1 MVSGSPGALSD
12 YNSPQSFVLQ
22 KVDKEV
28 VRKSYLLVDLS
39 DQILAIQEAYRAK
52 HHKSTDERK
61 SSAVD
66 VIGMDNLNQV
76 KICIGVPITSK
87 GTKMDQITDSPFWA
101 ILFDSFMR
109 SIDWR
114 SNRYIFR
121 FYLGFDKADP
131 MYDTGDAWSD
141 MREEFRRRAT
151 YRMEEQMVEEANI
164 HIVLRDVLSIK
175 LMHFDHL
182 EGAPSQIV
190 SQLMLS
196 AYADNFDYFYQVN
209 DDTSIVTPNW
219 APKLITMLAA
229 NPSIPNFGVTGPA
242 DSNNNKIFTH
252 SFVHRTHFE
261 VLVTNAAGRMIATHR
276 SSGTYICLLA
286 CNLRYM
292 VLLHIRYLVISSRPT
307 SRTGGLMIGSPR
319 CMARTTPSDRR
330 TSSSSTTWALRRPA
344 DRPDTRWIR

>member
-1 MVSGSPGALSD
+1 VYCVVEGFFTCAAGGQMVSGSPGALSD
-12 YNSPQSFVLQ
+12 YNSPQSFMLQ

-276 SSGTYICLLA
+276 SSGTYIYLLA
-286 CNLRYM
+286 CM
-292 VLLHIRYLVISSRPT
+292 VHGTYCKSGIWSSLPALLQELVV
-307 SRTGGLMIGSPR
+307 
-319 CMARTTPSDRR
+319 
-330 TSSSSTTWALRRPA
+330 
-344 DRPDTRWIR
+344 